1 MKEIW
6 NELVKNYK
14 DASGTLLLLAAIIYM
29 AQKAY
34 DKWLNRKSDRTKLLK
49 DEFDVLEI
57 YKRIKEDIGKEYEQK
72 FLEQRAVYDTQL
84 LSFANE
90 REEIR
95 KTLLE
100 EQIRHRREVKDFIDQ
115 IAEERKQ
122 KSELQQKIFEYE
134 DQIKDLKERIYA
146 LEKQNPH

>member
-1 MKEIW
+1 
-6 NELVKNYK
+6 
-14 DASGTLLLLAAIIYM
+14 M